1 MDQTRVLYF
10 AYKNGGKQH
19 IASDEALERMLH
31 EGWDIVRVVD
41 GEVDVIATPE
51 DGWIAQRPVI
61 RRIFSGRS

>member
-41 GEVDVIATPE
+41 GKVDVIATPE